1 MLFQAS
7 LCSTLYSEER
17 FRIIKKASPCA
28 FRHALL
34 HLYTGM
40 FRANLEPFLVGQC
53 HRESSWSLPN
63 KLSEF
68 DYTWRHNSSRSSTI
82 QTYLN
87 CSVPQHALSQGGSLI
102 LDTFLL
108 FSSVLDGFGV
118 LVLCRLWFDKHS
130 LLGATKT
137 FARHSVALPLWHQ
150 ATATVAHLLNC
161 GAKRKLRCWVR
172 PWQCDTQ
179 HAHAEGPQGKKI
191 CAMTAI
197 RKANKA
203 MSKHCS
209 NDCSMV
215 QLIPVPAHSKP
226 CLILRNLLK
235 VCDFLQSSY
244 LLLFAA
250 RNMIAIIFAHCF
262 SGCTSGSAGW
272 QLGLCTSAAGLGA
285 NAQLAEETTL
295 SAVWQDNVIC

>member
-1 MLFQAS
+1 M
-7 LCSTLYSEER
+7 
-17 FRIIKKASPCA
+17 
-28 FRHALL
+28 
-34 HLYTGM
+34 
-40 FRANLEPFLVGQC
+40 
-53 HRESSWSLPN
+53 
-63 KLSEF
+63 
-68 DYTWRHNSSRSSTI
+68 
-82 QTYLN
+82 
-87 CSVPQHALSQGGSLI
+87 
-102 LDTFLL
+102 
-108 FSSVLDGFGV
+108 
-118 LVLCRLWFDKHS
+118 
-130 LLGATKT
+130 
-137 FARHSVALPLWHQ
+137 ALPLWHQ

-179 HAHAEGPQGKKI
+179 HAHAQGPQG
-191 CAMTAI
+191 
-197 RKANKA
+197 KA

-215 QLIPVPAHSKP
+215 QLIPVPAHSMP